1 MKFFLVFFSVI
12 LIVIGSV
19 SSSGAVLILED
30 DFNNGALDPAWTISF
45 ENATGWDYS
54 ESGTNLTVT
63 DVQDIDISSGPVT
76 PWGIVNLS
84 RTFTPLSNFHIN
96 FNISW
101 DSQNSQGQ
109 ETVLA
114 MQAIFIELFDTN
126 NDIITAMGYCDPW
139 AMDYGIGLISVGGRY
154 REGESIRGD
163 YFPQAGLADIE
174 IIQEGNTIE
183 YLWDNASLLTLPSTA
198 LIGGIN
204 ISFWHYAYNGGW
216 GTSYFG
222 SESVDLVRVT
232 STPVPEPTTILL
244 VGSGLFGLA
253 RFRRKVKNNRSQ

>member
-1 MKFFLVFFSVI
+1 MKKFLVFFYVI
-12 LIVIGSV
+12 LIVMGFV
-19 SSSGAVLILED
+19 GSSGAVLILED
-30 DFNNGALDPAWTISF
+30 DFNNGVLDPAWTISF

-63 DVQDIDISSGPVT
+63 DVQDIDVSSGPVT

-84 RTFTPLSNFHIN
+84 RTFIPLYDFHID

-101 DSQNSQGQ
+101 DSKNGQGQ

-114 MQAIFIELFDTN
+114 MQALFIELFDTHN
-126 NDIITAMGYCDPW
+126 NFLTAIGYCDPW
-139 AMDYGIGLISVGGRY
+139 AMDFGIGLISVGGRY
-154 REGESIRGD
+154 REGEDIRGD
-163 YFPQAGLADIE
+163 YFPQAGSTDID

-183 YLWDNASLLTLPSTA
+183 YLWNNSSLLTLPAIAT
-198 LIGGIN
+198 IGGIN
-204 ISFWHYAYNGGW
+204 ISFWHYAYDGGW

-222 SESVDLVRVT
+222 SESVDLVRVEG
-232 STPVPEPTTILL
+232 SPVPEPATILL

-253 RFRRKVKNNRSQ
+253 RFRRKVKK